1 LKYDLR
7 KIDTLAKSF
16 AKSYYKYAKS
26 NDSRLLA
33 SEHSVY
39 MIVFSTIILELE
51 SLNQNDLRK
60 GGVSSANS
68 DEFFLRNSYNSKSF
82 TNLNSFN
89 KSSSLYIQPKDNR
102 FLDFMI
108 LLKNLNDGENFDMA
122 FLKEIYKFSKL
133 IGISG
138 YKSNSYDYYLKGS
151 LRENISTSNNKFYE
165 KYGNKKFSVELKTE
179 EKVKKYSFT
188 LINDSFIV
196 LFRNTITSDKENID
210 KLIFLRNE
218 NLYNYKLDW
227 NQNIICIESKQ
238 SKRNIVIFK
247 NKEKYIK
254 YTKNNILFFKFEN
267 SNTFKDF
274 TEIIINKNK

>member
-1 LKYDLR
+1 MKYDLR

-151 LRENISTSNNKFYE
+151 LRENISTSNN
-165 KYGNKKFSVELKTE
+165 
-179 EKVKKYSFT
+179 
-188 LINDSFIV
+188 
-196 LFRNTITSDKENID
+196 
-210 KLIFLRNE
+210 
-218 NLYNYKLDW
+218 
-227 NQNIICIESKQ
+227 IIKA
-238 SKRNIVIFK
+238 F
-247 NKEKYIK
+247 
-254 YTKNNILFFKFEN
+254 
-267 SNTFKDF
+267 
-274 TEIIINKNK
+274 